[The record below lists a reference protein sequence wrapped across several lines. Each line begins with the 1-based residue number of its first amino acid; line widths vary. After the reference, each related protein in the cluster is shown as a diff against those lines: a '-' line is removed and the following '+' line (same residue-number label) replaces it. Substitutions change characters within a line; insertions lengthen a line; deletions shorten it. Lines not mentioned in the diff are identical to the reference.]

1 MKMTVDE
8 LIEMAK
14 ATGFNAWAPLKVADL
29 QVRSE
34 VRDMCADNTCGR
46 YEACW
51 SCPPGC
57 GTLEECAARLAEHT
71 VGILV
76 QTIGDIEDSFD
87 VEAMMDIAAEHKE
100 NFAAMYAEL
109 REKGEKVLALGAG
122 SCSNCRKCTYPDEP
136 CRFPDKMISS
146 MEAYGMV
153 VNAVCTANGLP
164 YNYGPTKMAYTGCFL
179 L

>member
-1 MKMTVDE
+1 MTVEE

-14 ATGFNAWAPLKVADL
+14 ETGFTAWKPLDVASL
-29 QVRSE
+29 ELRSE

-46 YEACW
+46 YEKCW

-57 GTLEECAARLAEHT
+57 GTLDECMERLRQHT
-71 VGILV
+71 IGILV

-87 VEAMMDIAAEHKE
+87 VEAMMEISQEHKD
-100 NFAAMYAEL
+100 NFSAMYARL
-109 REKGEKVLALGAG
+109 RETEPNVLALGAG
-122 SCSNCRKCTYPDEP
+122 SCSICRKCSYPDAP
-136 CRFPDKMISS
+136 CRFPEKMISS

-153 VNAVCTANGLP
+153 VNEVCSANGLP
-164 YNYGPTKMAYTGCFL
+164 YNYGPTRMAYTGCFL